1 MENTHTFDH
10 QHTYSLQDI
19 IQAQHT
25 TAMLLYSAISYIIF
39 RLHVC
44 PLSKQLFGHL
54 QVTSTTSNMKCCL
67 SILKYNNTSQYTH
80 QIDSQHS
87 SHSYYSL
94 LAYIIVKTEKVLEG
108 FMCEVRILETHSVF
122 GINFSPHPQQQL
134 HQLEMSMY
142 CGIMKGSPFI
152 LHEI

>member
-1 MENTHTFDH
+1 MFDGRQEHDMENTHIHH

-39 RLHVC
+39 CLNIC
-44 PLSKQLFGHL
+44 PLSKQFFSHL
-54 QVTSTTSNMKCCL
+54 QVTIITSQMKCCISL
-67 SILKYNNTSQYTH
+67 LKYNNTPQYTH

-108 FMCEVRILETHSVF
+108 FVCEVRILETHNVF
-122 GINFSPHPQQQL
+122 GINFSPLPQQQL
-134 HQLEMSMY
+134 HQLEMS
-142 CGIMKGSPFI
+142 K
-152 LHEI
+152 